1 MPDMNPGDCYCSL
14 FVFDPESN
22 GRKTPLVCFSSISCC
37 FCFAMVN
44 IWKEMKSYVRPTKHS
59 TENIILLKDNI
70 VLS

>member
-1 MPDMNPGDCYCSL
+1 
-14 FVFDPESN
+14 
-22 GRKTPLVCFSSISCC
+22 
-37 FCFAMVN
+37 MVN